1 MALKGCKE
9 VEKSCRSVEGCR
21 VPVEGY
27 IKAEDRF
34 RGAD

>member
-1 MALKGCKE
+1 MALNGCNG
-9 VEKSCRSVEGCR
+9 VERSCRSVEGCR
-21 VPVEGY
+21 VAVEDY